1 MKTTRSRRNRR
12 GFTIIELSLVLVIIG
27 ILASLAVYTYKRFAD
42 KARMTQARTTLMHLQ
57 KTETIYFTE
66 HEQYSDNLVLLDFDP
81 TKYNYYVISVVLD
94 NTGLN
99 YTGTATGVDAMQ
111 GDRWTIRREGDP
123 LQDNTST
130 FR

>member
-1 MKTTRSRRNRR
+1 MKAARSRRNSR

-42 KARMTQARTTLMHLQ
+42 KARMTQAQTTLMHLQ

-81 TKYNYYVISVVLD
+81 TKYNYYVISIVLD

-99 YTGTATGVDAMQ
+99 FTGIATGVDAMQ

>member
-1 MKTTRSRRNRR
+1 MKAARSRRNPR
-12 GFTIIELSLVLVIIG
+12 GFTMIELSLVLVIIG

-42 KARMTQARTTLMHLQ
+42 KARMTQAQTTLTHLQ

-66 HEQYSDNLVLLDFDP
+66 HECYSDNLALLDFDP
-81 TKYNYYVISVVLD
+81 TKYNYYVVSIVLD
-94 NTGLN
+94 NNGLN
-99 YTGTATGVDAMQ
+99 FTGIATGIDAMQ

-123 LQDNTST
+123 VQDNTST

>member
-12 GFTIIELSLVLVIIG
+12 GFTIIEISFVLVIIG

-42 KARMTQARTTLMHLQ
+42 KARMTQAQTTLMHLQ

-66 HEQYSDNLVLLDFDP
+66 HERYSDNLAILDFDP
-81 TKYNYYVISVVLD
+81 AKYNYYTISIVLD
-94 NTGLN
+94 NNESN
-99 YTGTATGVDAMQ
+99 YTGIATGVDVMA
-111 GDRWTIRREGDP
+111 GDAWTIQREGP
-123 LQDNTST
+123 PVQDNAST